1 MSVDNAQCKARGDGG
16 VDGVAA
22 FLKGLDSRA
31 RGQLV
36 NCRDHAL
43 FKLLSLD

>member
-1 MSVDNAQCKARGDGG
+1 MSVDNAQGEACGDRG

-22 FLKGLDSRA
+22 FLKGLDSCA
-31 RGQLV
+31 RGELV
-36 NCRDHAL
+36 NCRDHTL